1 MNFFKKPVSNSL
13 DKSPWDDRTLVSLL
27 KQNHEGAYRV
37 LVRQYQ
43 RKVFRVAFGITMDHE
58 ESLDIVQEVFLKVHQ
73 NIQTFE
79 EKAALSTW
87 IHRITVNQCLNWKR
101 RWKCRFRWQH
111 QPLKESDLPELGTDG
126 EKPDILYE
134 KEELRHLLQEGL
146 KRLPK
151 DARTVFVLKELEG
164 LSYEDIART
173 LNIKRG
179 TVSSRLFYA
188 RKKLE
193 EILKGHIHEA

>member
-1 MNFFKKPVSNSL
+1 MSNTL
-13 DKSPWDDRTLVSLL
+13 DKSPWDERTLVSLL
-27 KQNHEGAYRV
+27 RQGHEDAYRV
-37 LVRQYQ
+37 LIRQYQ
-43 RKVFRVAFGITMDHE
+43 QKIFRIAYGITMDYE

-73 NIQTFE
+73 NIKTFE

-87 IHRITVNQCLNWKR
+87 LHRITVNQCLNWKR
-101 RWKCRFRWQH
+101 RWKRRFRWQH
-111 QPLKESDLPELGTDG
+111 QPLEDSDLPELGTDEG
-126 EKPDILYE
+126 KPEALYE

-173 LNIKRG
+173 LNIKLG

>member
-1 MNFFKKPVSNSL
+1 MSNSL

-87 IHRITVNQCLNWKR
+87 IHRITVNQCLNWRR
-101 RWKCRFRWQH
+101 RWKRRFRWQH
-111 QPLKESDLPELGTDG
+111 QPLKESDLPEPGTDG

-134 KEELRHLLQEGL
+134 KEELRRLLQEGL
-146 KRLPK
+146 KRLPE
-151 DARTVFVLKELEG
+151 DARTVLVLKELEG
-164 LSYEDIART
+164 LSYEDIAQT
-173 LNIKRG
+173 LNIRRG

-193 EILKGHIHEA
+193 EILKGHIHET